1 MTGPARHHAERRR
14 RPWSGRAGWL
24 AGLALL
30 LFAVHAAAAADDL
43 DERLGLGDPT
53 AGAAKARSAGCLDCH
68 DRSQPA
74 AGVPRLGGQLA
85 DYSVAQLERFRG
97 GQRRHPAHAPEAT
110 PTDTDAADIAAWFAS
125 LAPMHGGADGGSG
138 SAGLFNKGDRSRDV
152 IACVS
157 CHGANGSGA
166 LSGSDSTPA
175 IGGQSAD
182 YLRARLRSWRAGPQ
196 DGAAISVM
204 NLIAKALTDA
214 EIDAL
219 SAWLSASPATP

>member
-1 MTGPARHHAERRR
+1 MIRPARHR
-14 RPWSGRAGWL
+14 SGCRWL
-24 AGLALL
+24 GLL
-30 LFAVHAAAAADDL
+30 LVLAVHAAAAAPTADEL
-43 DERLGLGDPT
+43 AERLGTGDP
-53 AGAAKARSAGCLDCH
+53 ALGASKARSAGCLDCH
-68 DRSQPA
+68 DRDQPA

-85 DYSVAQLERFRG
+85 DYTVAQLERFRG
-97 GQRRHPAHAPEAT
+97 GQRRHPAHDPAKAPS
-110 PTDTDAADIAAWFAS
+110 DTDAADIAAWFAS
-125 LAPMHGGADGGSG
+125 LAPMHGGGDAGSSSAD
-138 SAGLFNKGDRSRDV
+138 LFDKGDRHRDV

-157 CHGANGSGA
+157 CHGAGGSGA
-166 LSGSDSTPA
+166 LSGSDSYPA

-204 NLIAKALTDA
+204 NLVAKALTDA